1 MRLTADLWS
10 VNWMTDQGRKITFR
24 ATEEEI
30 DTIQILAE
38 KNGYDNIS
46 DFIRTGLNLF
56 IQAQMAPQNMKSL
69 VVQVPIGVYDRAERL
84 VKAGEGTSVND
95 EIVSAFEAYIEGK
108 IERKVIE
115 GQRLEK
121 IEKGAFDRDQRRNIF
136 DIDRHYTK

>member
-1 MRLTADLWS
+1 
-10 VNWMTDQGRKITFR
+10 MTDQGRKITFR

-95 EIVSAFEAYIEGK
+95 EIVNAFETYIEGK

>member
-1 MRLTADLWS
+1 
-10 VNWMTDQGRKITFR
+10 MTDQGRKITFR

-95 EIVSAFEAYIEGK
+95 EIVSAFETYIEGK

>member
-1 MRLTADLWS
+1 MRLTADTWS

-95 EIVSAFEAYIEGK
+95 EIVNAFETYIEGK

>member
-1 MRLTADLWS
+1 MRLTADTWS

-95 EIVSAFEAYIEGK
+95 EIVSAFETYIEGK

>member
-1 MRLTADLWS
+1 
-10 VNWMTDQGRKITFR
+10 MTDQGRKITFR

>member
-1 MRLTADLWS
+1 
-10 VNWMTDQGRKITFR
+10 MTDQGKKITFR

-95 EIVSAFEAYIEGK
+95 EIVSAFETYIEGK